1 MAKDYER
8 RAKKQKKL
16 PTNHIPQKKYSTEI
30 DGNMFPSSY
39 MIQKERNP
47 TEDLKYN
54 VKDEIKKIVQEE
66 IEGAKKEVKDKVKK
80 KVKEMAKPFVDDSL
94 LIRHLTKKDKD

>member
-1 MAKDYER
+1 MYVVYYIMAKDYER

-54 VKDEIKKIVQEE
+54 VKDEIKKD
-66 IEGAKKEVKDKVKK
+66 KEVDPKDVFEGFNKPQSKK
-80 KVKEMAKPFVDDSL
+80 NKQ
-94 LIRHLTKKDKD
+94 KK